1 MLKIL
6 CLRYAKKHGL
16 PVLENVCLPRLGVA
30 KTILDELA
38 PNAGIHVFFYF
49 IIFFS
54 CFIRSPLQNVLYV
67 SVNSFVGK
75 MAQFVELLSRD
86 QYIGSN
92 PTGMVSSGVLSS
104 WCRGPVWYSKTTF
117 NVTFIQV

>member
-49 IIFFS
+49 IIFF
-54 CFIRSPLQNVLYV
+54 FVLHTIPFTKRTV
-67 SVNSFVGK
+67 CECKQLRWQDGSVRRALV
-75 MAQFVELLSRD
+75 
-86 QYIGSN
+86 
-92 PTGMVSSGVLSS
+92 
-104 WCRGPVWYSKTTF
+104 
-117 NVTFIQV
+117 